1 MLRIID
7 TNYAL
12 RYLVQDD
19 IKLAKEAQEI
29 INMGAYILPESL
41 VEIVHVL
48 MKGYN
53 VDRKET
59 YFAILDL
66 LGDVEIFD
74 KPLYEEAI
82 RLFGRTKLD
91 FVDCI
96 LITRSRMMNDKI
108 YSFDKDLNKELNKD
122 SLSPA

>member
-1 MLRIID
+1 MLRLID

-96 LITRSRMMNDKI
+96 LITRSRKMNDKI